1 MEWGVWEMSEA
12 IYKIGIVFVL
22 LLIWLTAKRAAQNAM
37 EAHRH
42 AHELACHV
50 GAIELC
56 EYHEGETK

>member
-1 MEWGVWEMSEA
+1 MTEA

-22 LLIWLTAKRAAQNAM
+22 LLIWATVKSAEYNAR

-50 GAIELC
+50 GAVELC
-56 EYHEGETK
+56 KYHTGEKK

>member
-1 MEWGVWEMSEA
+1 MIDP
-12 IYKIGIVFVL
+12 IYRIYVVLML
-22 LLIWLTAKRAAQNAM
+22 LLISWSAESAAQNAM

-50 GAIELC
+50 GAVELC

>member
-1 MEWGVWEMSEA
+1 MTDI
-12 IYKIGIVFVL
+12 IYKIGIVFIL
-22 LLIWLTAKRAAQNAM
+22 LMIWLTAKSAALNAM

-50 GAIELC
+50 GAVELC